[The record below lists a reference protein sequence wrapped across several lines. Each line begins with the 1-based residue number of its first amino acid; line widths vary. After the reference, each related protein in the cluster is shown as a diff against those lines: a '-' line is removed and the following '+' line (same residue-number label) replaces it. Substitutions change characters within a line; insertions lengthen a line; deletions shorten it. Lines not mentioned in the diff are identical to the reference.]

1 MGKKNEDLLGI
12 VFLEID
18 GLAGKVLKDA
28 MNMGKTQI

>member
-1 MGKKNEDLLGI
+1 MSKKHEDQLGI

-28 MNMGKTQI
+28 MNLGKAQT